1 MTRLRETCFKGDT
14 QATVY
19 PGLDWVA
26 GDQVSLLPTATQWT
40 HTDYMTIDS
49 YDTLTGVVS
58 FTEPLKFYHWGKTS
72 STADDTSGVDM
83 RGEVILLTR
92 NVKVIGNDTD
102 SWGANIVTSDSIEA
116 SSGV

>member
-1 MTRLRETCFKGDT
+1 
-14 QATVY
+14 VY